1 MNNHKLADWLI
12 QQCEQRNLSWAEA
25 SRRAGVSPN
34 TISQIVNGVPPGVK
48 RLSALAEFFGVSN
61 GYLFNLAGLLS
72 EPLTPGNNH
81 IPAEEQARIDHI
93 IKVWREVAELDPG
106 SLGVLLNIVEGQAEM
121 AKALLEAGRRLVQ
134 EENNQ
139 TAKP

>member
-1 MNNHKLADWLI
+1 MLRRGSTSTPRPDTLRLLADGLGGNY
-12 QQCEQRNLSWAEA
+12 EYMLR
-25 SRRAGVSPN
+25 
-34 TISQIVNGVPPGVK
+34 
-48 RLSALAEFFGVSN
+48 
-61 GYLFNLAGLLS
+61 LAGHLPPKPS
-72 EPLTPGNNH
+72 SNH

-121 AKALLEAGRRLVQ
+121 AKALLEAGKRLVQ

-139 TAKP
+139 TAIP